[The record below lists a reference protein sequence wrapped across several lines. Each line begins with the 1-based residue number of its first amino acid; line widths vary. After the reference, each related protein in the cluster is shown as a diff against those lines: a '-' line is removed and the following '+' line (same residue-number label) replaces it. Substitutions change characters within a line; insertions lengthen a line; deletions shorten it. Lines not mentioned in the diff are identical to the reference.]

1 MAYLWNQLRTAVPL
15 ITGGNGYVWSVTWLT
30 IKVALV
36 STAIAVVIGLPIGAA
51 LGIARSRGARLLQI
65 LANASLALPPVVV
78 GLVVLLLLLPGG
90 VFGSVRIEFS
100 LPAVYV
106 AQTVLA
112 LPYIVA
118 LTPAAIRGVE
128 PGLLAQ
134 ARALGAR
141 RHQVA
146 ILALRQA
153 RIGVLAA
160 VIAAL
165 GSALAEVGAVII
177 VGGNIENHTQTLA
190 TAIVSEINDYGNY
203 NYALAMTIV
212 LLFLIL
218 LLLGTLGVLQQRSGA
233 GQRLRFRPGT
243 LPAYRLSE
251 T

>member
-1 MAYLWNQLRTAVPL
+1 MAYLWSQLRTAVPL

-51 LGIARSRGARLLQI
+51 LGVARSRGARLLQI

-106 AQTVLA
+106 AQTILA

-146 ILALRQA
+146 ILGLRQA

-190 TAIVSEINDYGNY
+190 TAVVYAVTYGNF
-203 NYALAMTIV
+203 NDALALTIV

-218 LLLGTLGVLQQRSGA
+218 LLLGALTVLQQRSGD

-243 LPAYRLSE
+243 LPTYRLTE